1 MAKQKS
7 KNAQKS
13 RKGNKGKSPRDS
25 NSRRK
30 KTQPKSGISFL
41 HLGLAVI
48 AVLMALAG
56 AYYASSS
63 KRASVQ
69 MAAPPAEDLD
79 IWEWDVSK
87 VLAYVRKQ
95 GKQYKRFAAII
106 ESQGLNGNAVLDLT
120 PEDLKKLG
128 FAKNSV
134 RNKMWKLVN
143 TLRTDSGSEG
153 VMTLDEAQRRDPNHS
168 SLSGNVNP
176 DNTNFGATDKPSFCR
191 LNRWLSA
198 NGADLSKCYLDP
210 EQRILRV
217 RRKINKGEVILT
229 VPPMLF
235 MSTVLA
241 RTDSKLVQILEKEM
255 ELGTHSLISI
265 YLLEEMKNKDTTFWQ
280 PYIDVIPETF
290 EDIPIFWADNDVK
303 ELQGDARSR
312 YKRRRETL
320 KNDYDTICDRCP
332 GFKDTASLE
341 EFMWARTAVITR
353 TYGINVNGQKITT
366 NLPIDF
372 VMHAND
378 PDTTWGYDQK
388 KGCYHITAVRDIPK
402 DKFLTITYGKK
413 ANSRFLVNYG
423 FCLPV
428 NSRNKGHLPVHVPG
442 QWSGK
447 ASEGERLDK
456 FEVDISEKSVT
467 DTTAKCLEI
476 VKPYMKSIGN
486 SDGMELRKTA
496 WRYLF
501 EQTESTRRAY
511 PTSLEHDLKE
521 LKRDDLSQNV
531 RNAVLSRSGEK
542 LVVDFFFRLAQEAL
556 NKFAKV
562 EEDCKRMSSTGADT
576 KAIRN
581 AFAREIDAF
590 PKSFTQANLIVD
602 PTK

>member
-1 MAKQKS
+1 
-7 KNAQKS
+7 
-13 RKGNKGKSPRDS
+13 
-25 NSRRK
+25 
-30 KTQPKSGISFL
+30 
-41 HLGLAVI
+41 
-48 AVLMALAG
+48 
-56 AYYASSS
+56 
-63 KRASVQ
+63 
-69 MAAPPAEDLD
+69 MAAPEAEDLD

-106 ESQGLNGNAVLDLT
+106 EKQGLNGNAILDLT

-143 TLRTDSGSEG
+143 TLRKDSGSEG
-153 VMTLDEAQRRDPNHS
+153 VMTLAEAQRRDPHTS
-168 SLSGNVNP
+168 SLSGNINP

-191 LNRWLSA
+191 LNRWLFA
-198 NGADLSKCYLDP
+198 NGADLSKVYLDP

-217 RRKINKGEVILT
+217 RRKIKKGETILT

-265 YLLEEMKNKDTTFWQ
+265 YLLEEMKNKDKTFWQ
-280 PYIDVIPETF
+280 PYIDVIPERY
-290 EDIPIFWADNDVK
+290 EDIPIFWADNEVA
-303 ELQGDARSR
+303 ELQGDALAR
-312 YKRRRETL
+312 YNRRRDTL
-320 KNDYDTICDRCP
+320 SNDYENICEKCP
-332 GFKDTASLE
+332 GFRDTATLE

-353 TYGINVNGQKITT
+353 TFGLKVNGQKITS

-372 VMHAND
+372 VMHANQ
-378 PDTTWGYDQK
+378 PDTTWGYDQT

-428 NSRNKGHLPVHVPG
+428 NSRNKGHLPFHIPG

-447 ASEGERLDK
+447 KGAVENLDTM
-456 FEVDISEKSVT
+456 ECDISAEKVSDVC
-467 DTTAKCLEI
+467 KRCREV
-476 VKPYMKSIGN
+476 VKPYMSSIGN
-486 SDGMELRKTA
+486 GDGMALRETA

-501 EQTESTRRAY
+501 EQSQSCLEAF
-511 PTSLEHDLKE
+511 PTSLEEDLKMLE
-521 LKRDDLSQNV
+521 RDDLSQNV
-531 RNAVLSRSGEK
+531 RNALYARSGEK
-542 LVVDFFFRLAQEAL
+542 SVADFYMRMAHEAL
-556 NKFAKV
+556 DKYAKYDADSKMT
-562 EEDCKRMSSTGADT
+562 EDADA
-576 KAIRN
+576 KKSLRN
-581 AFAREIDAF
+581 AFARDIDSF
-590 PKSFTQANLIVD
+590 PQEFREANLIVD
-602 PTK
+602 PAM